1 MARAFMLILAPTH
14 REEVSRSLSSASQG
28 RKCIRIIWDTFLALW
43 RQRNE
48 FIYGQT
54 QESKKIA
61 LTQVIEM
68 KVNQCFERRQFLP
81 FNDQR
86 RLFQKSKADLLAE
99 DLPHIQTWVRMA
111 ERIIRTNKRELQ
123 RPGKQQKRF
132 EQYFK
137 WNPPD
142 QRRRQHE
149 IEQSQHRKNDL
160 KPD

>member
-1 MARAFMLILAPTH
+1 
-14 REEVSRSLSSASQG
+14 LSSALQG
-28 RKCIRIIWDTFLALW
+28 RKCICIIWDTFLALW

-54 QESKKIA
+54 QESKKAA

-68 KVNQCFERRQFLP
+68 KVNQCYEQRPYLP
-81 FNDQR
+81 FDDQR
-86 RLFQKSKADLLAE
+86 RIFQKSKEELLSE
-99 DLPHIQTWVRMA
+99 DLPRIQTWVRMA
-111 ERIIRTNKRELQ
+111 EQIIRTNKREAQKSSKQ
-123 RPGKQQKRF
+123 RNRF